1 LSSWG
6 FAARNLRRRRT
17 RTILTVSGIVVGI
30 ATIVV
35 LFSLA
40 AGASTQTSGLLR
52 NVLGAE
58 ITVTNS
64 TVPTFPGGGTFTRTF
79 GGGGGGFGGGF
90 GGFFGSGGTLDESL
104 VSNIDNITGVYA
116 ASPQLT
122 STAYVDGD
130 TVFLYGIDPATY
142 SSVTNGLTIVNGSGL
157 SASGGNQILVS
168 NSLASNLDIG
178 VGSTV
183 TVGPNSTGGSSY
195 TVTGVFNPGTSFGP
209 GARSV
214 YVPLAN
220 AQTIAGKD
228 GKVTEIYVKANTAD
242 DISTVAAAITSSISG
257 VNAVTSS
264 SLAATGSALSDTLTS
279 FFTIIGLVALMAG
292 AFGVVNTMM
301 MSTSERTR
309 EIGTLKALGAQR
321 GTILKTFLS
330 EALLIGLIGGLAGIT
345 VGAAISFVL
354 PSLTGSGAAG
364 AVSSFGGPGGLLR
377 GGLQTSI
384 TATNLLLGV
393 TLGVI
398 VGTLAGIYPAWR
410 ASKMDPVEALRHV

>member
-1 LSSWG
+1 
-6 FAARNLRRRRT
+6 
-17 RTILTVSGIVVGI
+17 
-30 ATIVV
+30 
-35 LFSLA
+35 
-40 AGASTQTSGLLR
+40 
-52 NVLGAE
+52 
-58 ITVTNS
+58 
-64 TVPTFPGGGTFTRTF
+64 
-79 GGGGGGFGGGF
+79 
-90 GGFFGSGGTLDESL
+90 
-104 VSNIDNITGVYA
+104 
-116 ASPQLT
+116 
-122 STAYVDGD
+122 
-130 TVFLYGIDPATY
+130 
-142 SSVTNGLTIVNGSGL
+142 
-157 SASGGNQILVS
+157 
-168 NSLASNLDIG
+168 
-178 VGSTV
+178 
-183 TVGPNSTGGSSY
+183 
-195 TVTGVFNPGTSFGP
+195 
-209 GARSV
+209 
-214 YVPLAN
+214 VPLAN